1 MSTESIIRAAAHTRA
16 AARVAEALR
25 AFQGIIAS
33 PQGPDAVPV
42 GYTPTPALR
51 DNHRYRIES
60 VSADRFG
67 EDAAFVDA
75 RENAL
80 PGLDVLLLSVSPH
93 WEDRIRAAALRE
105 TRADRITLPAGFPC
119 IYEPADSPRNTDH
132 VYAKAHAWVI
142 SPDVDMLHELLPLY
156 QELWTAYEDQW
167 PHTHNRSFTVGTLDN
182 LSPLSVYR
190 PGTTPAE
197 VIGTT
202 MLTHQDM
209 YRIAPE
215 HLRAMHPLHE
225 QWTAT
230 RAPMPASTA

>member
-16 AARVAEALR
+16 AARVTEALR
-25 AFQGIIAS
+25 AFQGIVAS

-42 GYTPTPALR
+42 SYTPTSALL
-51 DNHRYRIES
+51 DNHQYRIES
-60 VSADRFG
+60 VSASDFAD
-67 EDAAFVDA
+67 DAAFVDA

-93 WEDRIRAAALRE
+93 WEDRIRASLLRE

-119 IYEPADSPRNTDH
+119 IYEPADSPRNANRIH
-132 VYAKAHAWVI
+132 AEAFAWVV

-156 QELWTAYEDQW
+156 QELWTAYENQW
-167 PHTHNRSFTVGTLDN
+167 PHTPNRSFLVGTLDD
-182 LSPLSVYR
+182 LSPRSVYR

-202 MLTHQDM
+202 MLTHTDM
-209 YRIAPE
+209 YRTAPE
-215 HLRAMHPLHE
+215 HLRVMHPLHE
-225 QWTAT
+225 QWTAQRT
-230 RAPMPASTA
+230 PATAPAA